1 MELCLSVVIAVRM
14 PVQHV
19 HACACELEHTSVCT
33 SVVVHTHVVQ
43 VAHKKVVSLSGYAFA
58 LGVDECA
65 KTKDCN

>member
-33 SVVVHTHVVQ
+33 SVVVHTR
-43 VAHKKVVSLSGYAFA
+43 GT
-58 LGVDECA
+58 GG
-65 KTKDCN
+65 T